1 MATRQ
6 VSQGN
11 STNSLIT
18 IGIICYKKDIPNK
31 EMPCKL
37 NNANMPMV
45 AILAELEHTKEI
57 YRV

>member
-1 MATRQ
+1 MALF
-6 VSQGN
+6 V
-11 STNSLIT
+11 I
-18 IGIICYKKDIPNK
+18 KKDIPNK

-45 AILAELEHTKEI
+45 AILAELEHAKEI